1 MTSLIE
7 RRENLLAEARDLLR
21 TAKESGESLTS
32 EAKSRLSAI
41 EVDVKNVDERIAQAL
56 GDQSGETRGSAPA
69 QSRSLGDHVVSS
81 AGERLAELRNR
92 GHNATVTVDEFK
104 AADTTINTSGDALVP
119 ILTDYDRTIV
129 KAKRERPVVADLLG
143 SGTVNGNAISYF
155 VEGASHGDF
164 TTVAEDALKPQLS
177 FDNPTAETDPIR
189 KIAGWISLTD
199 EFLEDLPFLKT
210 EIDNRL
216 MYKLAMF
223 EEQQLL
229 RGDGL
234 GTNIKG
240 LLTRDGVQ
248 VEEAA
253 NAGDLADALFRATT
267 KISTATD
274 LSADGLVIHPTDY
287 QALRLSKDSNQQYY
301 GGGYFTGQY
310 GNGSMMEQP
319 PVWGLRTVV
328 SPVVEQGKPLV
339 GAFRLGGTVYRKGGI
354 RVSAT
359 NSHNDDFVNN
369 RVVVRAEERI
379 GLAVRVPAAF
389 VKVELAGAAG

>member
-7 RRENLLAEARDLLR
+7 RRENLLTEARDLLR
-21 TAKESGESLTS
+21 KAKDSGEPLTS

-41 EVDVKNVDERIAQAL
+41 ETDVKNVDERIAQAL
-56 GDQSGETRGSAPA
+56 GDQQGEARGSAPV

-164 TTVAEDALKPQLS
+164 TTVAEGALKPQMS

-240 LLTRDGVQ
+240 LLNRDGVQ
-248 VEEAA
+248 IEEAA
-253 NAGDLADALFRATT
+253 NAADLADALFRATT
-267 KISTATD
+267 RISTATD

-310 GNGSMMEQP
+310 GNGSLMEQP

-389 VKVELAGAAG
+389 VQVGLAGAAG

>member
-1 MTSLIE
+1 MPSLIE

-41 EVDVKNVDERIAQAL
+41 ESDVKNVDERIAQAL
-56 GDQSGETRGSAPA
+56 GDQQGETRGSASA

-104 AADTTINTSGDALVP
+104 AADTTITTDGDALVP

-129 KAKRERPVVADLLG
+129 KTKRERPVVADLLG

-155 VEGASHGDF
+155 VEGAAHGDF
-164 TTVAEDALKPQLS
+164 ATVAEGALKPQMS

-240 LLTRDGVQ
+240 LLNRDGVQ
-248 VEEAA
+248 IEEAA
-253 NAGDLADALFRATT
+253 NAADLADALFRATT

-310 GNGSMMEQP
+310 GNGSLMEQP

-389 VKVELAGAAG
+389 VKVELAGAEG